1 MNLQSLIFNFRLKD
15 LNWKLVLAVLFLIV
29 AGLTSLF
36 SAAPSLF
43 YKQLLWAILGFV
55 VIFLMVRFDW
65 RPYINYRGVIFGLYF
80 LLILLLIAT
89 YFMAPTVRG
98 VRGWLSLGPLNFQ
111 AAEIAK
117 LILIIFFAHFFS
129 RQHKGIGRV
138 SVLFASLFYFLIPGF
153 LIAIQPDL
161 GSALVLFC
169 LWFGFLL
176 VSGIKYRHLIFALII
191 FSILGM
197 IIWQGVLRDYQ
208 KERILGFFFPE
219 HDPLGINYS
228 VIQSKTAIGSAGL
241 FGKGFQ
247 QGGQVRLGF
256 LPEAQTDFIFAAFV
270 EEWGLLAGL
279 VVVAAFAF
287 IILEISRIG
296 LIAEN
301 NFSRFIC
308 LGAAILLIIQF
319 IFNIGSN
326 LGLTPVI
333 GVTLPFFSYGGS
345 SLLINLVLIG
355 IIQAILI
362 RRSL

>member
-1 MNLQSLIFNFRLKD
+1 
-15 LNWKLVLAVLFLIV
+15 
-29 AGLTSLF
+29 
-36 SAAPSLF
+36 
-43 YKQLLWAILGFV
+43 
-55 VIFLMVRFDW
+55 
-65 RPYINYRGVIFGLYF
+65 
-80 LLILLLIAT
+80 
-89 YFMAPTVRG
+89 
-98 VRGWLSLGPLNFQ
+98 
-111 AAEIAK
+111 
-117 LILIIFFAHFFS
+117 
-129 RQHKGIGRV
+129 
-138 SVLFASLFYFLIPGF
+138 
-153 LIAIQPDL
+153 
-161 GSALVLFC
+161 
-169 LWFGFLL
+169 
-176 VSGIKYRHLIFALII
+176 
-191 FSILGM
+191 
-197 IIWQGVLRDYQ
+197 
-208 KERILGFFFPE
+208 
-219 HDPLGINYS
+219 
-228 VIQSKTAIGSAGL
+228 
-241 FGKGFQ
+241 
-247 QGGQVRLGF
+247 